1 MWSPIEVIFF
11 LLLYVVLFVPSVL
24 GYIDSKEPSKGDG
37 KFKTR
42 YTAIFDEL
50 HDSTKKLTPEELRDI
65 LTNKKP

>member
-11 LLLYVVLFVPSVL
+11 LILYVVVIVPNILSYLKTKDIVEN
-24 GYIDSKEPSKGDG
+24 DKT
-37 KFKTR
+37 FTTR

-50 HDSTKKLTPEELRDI
+50 HDSTKKLSPEELRDI